1 MVKVR
6 NCSFCGYNI
15 PAGRGIMY
23 IKNDGIILN
32 FCSNKCRKAML
43 KYKKNPRKTRWT
55 KFFGKQ

>member
-15 PAGRGIMY
+15 PVGRGIMY